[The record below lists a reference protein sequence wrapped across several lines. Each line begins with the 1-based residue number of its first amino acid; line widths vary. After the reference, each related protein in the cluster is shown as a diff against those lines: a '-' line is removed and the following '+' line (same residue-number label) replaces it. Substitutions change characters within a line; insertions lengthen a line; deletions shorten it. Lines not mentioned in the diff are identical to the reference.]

1 MRVAIVFDHPYTYS
15 SAANVPHERSF
26 TGAVTAAAV
35 RGLERAGHQ
44 ADLIDLVADGFDPVM
59 TRADLVAWRRC
70 EAVDAQV
77 LSYQRRVA
85 AADHLVFAFPI
96 WWESMPAPTK
106 GFLDKVLTKE
116 FAFRELVNAK
126 GNPFVNL
133 LTRLTGVTLLTIM
146 TTPDK
151 AYRWWYRDP
160 VTKIL
165 FKGTFDKIGVK
176 NLKWRNYASVTDRTA
191 EQRQAMLDATEEYFA
206 NLGWEPASVEG

>member
-1 MRVAIVFDHPYTYS
+1 VRVAIVFDHPYTYD

-26 TGAVTAAAV
+26 TAAVAAAAV

-44 ADLIDLVADGFDPVM
+44 VDLFDLVADGFDPVM
-59 TRADLVAWRRC
+59 TRADLVAWRMH
-70 EAVDAQV
+70 EAVDPQV
-77 LSYQRRVA
+77 LSYQTRLA
-85 AADHLVFAFPI
+85 KADHIVFAFPI

-116 FAFRELVNAK
+116 FAFRELTNTK

-133 LTRLTGVTLLTIM
+133 LTRLRGVTLLTIM
-146 TTPDK
+146 TTPDR

-165 FKGTFDKIGVK
+165 FRGTFGKIGVK
-176 NLKWRNYASVTDRTA
+176 NLTWRNYASITNLTSKR
-191 EQRQAMLDATEEYFA
+191 RQSLLDATEEHFA
-206 NLGWEPASVEG
+206 KL

>member
-1 MRVAIVFDHPYTYS
+1 MRVAIVLDHPYTFS

-26 TGAVTAAAV
+26 TAAVTAAAI

-44 ADLIDLVADGFDPVM
+44 ADLIDLAADQFNPVM
-59 TRADLVAWRRC
+59 TRADLVAWRRQQ
-70 EAVDAQV
+70 AVDSQV
-77 LSYQRRVA
+77 LDYQARVA
-85 AADHLVFAFPI
+85 AADYLVFAFPI

-106 GFLDKVLTKE
+106 GFLDKVLTRE
-116 FAFRELVNAK
+116 FAFRELKNAK

-133 LTRLTGVTLLTIM
+133 LSRLRGVTLLTVM
-146 TTPDK
+146 TTPHQ

-176 NLKWRNYASVTDRTA
+176 NLKWRNYASVTELTA
-191 EQRQAMLDATEEYFA
+191 EQRQAMLDATEQHFA
-206 NLGWEPASVEG
+206 RLT